1 MNLGRFIVS
10 RAKKVAQKESNKES
24 SYTGREKVKQ
34 DLNKLFNSIA
44 HLFEP
49 FKKAVLSMFPK
60 VKPLI
65 LLLDKIA
72 LLVAKVV
79 TLIVYIA
86 FFALN
91 FIKGKL
97 FKFLV
102 IVFIALFLFS
112 VVLSRVINTTNYKN
126 YFQDALSD
134 ITGYQASVDGS
145 IKVSIVPRPSI
156 FINNVSFNQVGNT
169 PSQKDGSVSINVF
182 ETNKVKLSFKFLSLL
197 LGKLTVDNVQIE
209 GANFVLQTSFSKD
222 KTDSRSLDN
231 QIEQIFQSFVQ
242 RNSSRY
248 FEEQDTLNA
257 SDGFSYGSNSNQVYN
272 NQSFF
277 NQENNTALLGNQSL
291 EGEATEDF
299 VEGSFFKGLNKF
311 FISRIELNPE
321 KVNSFTYKRVNIA
334 FLNQRENGVFSIQ
347 NLGGH
352 LERGIT
358 GSLESEGYFFTGKE
372 KHSYTFYSSRA
383 SESGKEIDFKLHLAE
398 KLENQI
404 SANGNVDFENS
415 SINLQTNATSGAIS
429 YLLALSKA
437 NDSFFD
443 TSVFKNAN
451 FSANLVASSKT
462 VELKDINL
470 DINQGTNIKG
480 SLSMI
485 DGFSSNAV
493 KLDIDVNSANM
504 ASFIKAY
511 KERAQKNRSMGQAN
525 ISYMFVYLNSLHS
538 SFYKLFDATHTFSN
552 INFKSLNENNPVEVN
567 VNINRD
573 SKGQYYLNNLSANY
587 KQTEIALAGFL
598 YPEISQAKLVS
609 NAQGSFDDFLSLL
622 NVSQSSYETIKA
634 VSKDSKSF
642 STAFDLSVQNSKV
655 YLSNVMLR
663 FDELEFNNMQVN
675 LEERVSIV
683 DVALTVKHNKFTYD
697 YFLNI
702 LNPAKN
708 MSGSNLLSVE
718 KDSFFGISDKLNIEL
733 KLESEEFEFDNILLK
748 NLKVDASLNSSG
760 ITVQRFDIQSQDQGS
775 ALLFFSYNKSV
786 NPALAGNITFNNFA
800 LNLEDINKH
809 MFSEYRVKG
818 KVVLNGRLRSSNM
831 TSAGFLSMLQGDIR
845 FVKLE
850 RFKSNKTNNSKGFF
864 LTLSKSNKKIDGKT
878 EIYINDLYGSLQAFS
893 GRFDFFPVVIDY
905 IQGKTKGRGSFEGSY
920 RVSDSFIDIRGNIS
934 RTAKSSKPMAYYFK
948 GSLAQP
954 EYKFSKSD
962 GSIVIKNPE
971 IKPKEEE
978 KKAERSAEAKEI
990 EKKAISEVRSNIK
1003 TTDTQRQTNVDS
1015 IGGVGAKIDDIKP
1028 SENLRGTD
1036 FSNTKKISNPGSS
1049 KVNPDSLVPEQ
1060 LGRKE
1065 VEQEKTQEQKRI
1077 EELEK
1082 TTGIE
1087 NKQGIKVETEED
1099 PFGQYPVDRNVL
1111 DSSKKEQEV
1120 GSVRSQTT
1128 TNRSRQEET
1137 AKQNKEE
1144 PKPSFRRNTPQEA
1157 KPSIPQDAD
1166 PELWE

>member
-24 SYTGREKVKQ
+24 SHTGREKVKQ

-72 LLVAKVV
+72 LFVAKVV

-145 IKVSIVPRPSI
+145 IKVSIVPSPSI

-182 ETNKVKLSFKFLSLL
+182 ETNKVKLSFKFLSLF
-197 LGKLTVDNVQIE
+197 LGKLTVDSVQIE
-209 GANFVLQTSFSKD
+209 GANFVLKTSFSKD
-222 KTDSRSLDN
+222 KTDSRSLDG
-231 QIEQIFQSFVQ
+231 QIEQIFQKFVQ

-248 FEEQDTLNA
+248 FDKQEQDSFNEGDGLSHNTDIQDYNSQEFFTQQ
-257 SDGFSYGSNSNQVYN
+257 SDSILPNSQKTSNQV
-272 NQSFF
+272 
-277 NQENNTALLGNQSL
+277 AD
-291 EGEATEDF
+291 DF
-299 VEGSFFKGLNKF
+299 AEGSFFMGLNRF
-311 FISRIELNPE
+311 FISRIELDPN
-321 KVNSFTYKRVNIA
+321 KVDSFTYRRVNVVV
-334 FLNQRENGVFSIQ
+334 LNQRENNVFSVQ
-347 NLGGH
+347 NLGGY

-372 KHSYTFYSSRA
+372 KHSYNFYSSRT
-383 SESGKEIDFKLHLAE
+383 SEGGKEIDFSLYLGE
-398 KLENQI
+398 RSENQI
-404 SANGNVDFENS
+404 RAEGTVNFEKSAMDLKTS
-415 SINLQTNATSGAIS
+415 ASSGAIN
-429 YLLALSKA
+429 YLLALSSA

-443 TSVFKNAN
+443 TSAFKSAN
-451 FSANLVASSKT
+451 FSANLVANNKL
-462 VELKDINL
+462 VELKNINL
-470 DINQGTNIKG
+470 DVNHSTNITG
-480 SLSMI
+480 SLSMV

-504 ASFIKAY
+504 ANFVRSY
-511 KERAQKNRSMGQAN
+511 QERAQKNRSMGQAN
-525 ISYMFVYLNSLHS
+525 ISYLFVYLNSLHS
-538 SFYKLFDATHTFSN
+538 SFYKVFDATHTFSN
-552 INFKSLNENNPVEVN
+552 INFKSLNESNPVEIN
-567 VNINRD
+567 VNLNRD

-587 KQTEIALAGFL
+587 KQTEVSLAGFL
-598 YPEISQAKLVS
+598 YPELSQAKLVS
-609 NAQGSFDDFLSLL
+609 NAQGSFDDFLNLL
-622 NVSQSSYETIKA
+622 NVSPSSYKAIKA
-634 VSKDSKSF
+634 ASKDSRSF

-655 YLSNVMLR
+655 YFSNIMLK

-675 LEERVSIV
+675 LEERVSII
-683 DVALTVKHNKFTYD
+683 DVALTVKNNKFDYD

-702 LNPAKN
+702 LRPSEN

-718 KDSFFGISDKLNIEL
+718 KDSFFGISDKLNINL

-760 ITVQRFDIQSQDQGS
+760 ITVQRFDVQSQEQGS
-775 ALLFFSYNKSV
+775 ALLFFSYNKNV

-800 LNLEDINKH
+800 LNLEDINKY
-809 MFSEYRVKG
+809 MFSEYKVKG

-893 GRFDFFPVVIDY
+893 GRFDFFPVVVDY
-905 IQGKTKGRGSFEGSY
+905 IHGKTKGRGSFEGSY
-920 RVSDSFIDIRGNIS
+920 RVEDSFIDIRGNIS

-971 IKPKEEE
+971 IKPKEE
-978 KKAERSAEAKEI
+978 KKVERSAEAKEI
-990 EKKAISEVRSNIK
+990 EKKAIKEVRSNIK
-1003 TTDTQRQTNVDS
+1003 NTDTNRQTNIDT
-1015 IGGVGAKIDDIKP
+1015 IGGVGAKIDNLVP

-1036 FSNTKKISNPGSS
+1036 FSNTEKISNPGSS
-1049 KVNPDSLVPEQ
+1049 KVNPNSLVPEQ
-1060 LGRKE
+1060 LGRTE
-1065 VEQEKTQEQKRI
+1065 VEQEKTEEQKRI
-1077 EELEK
+1077 QELEK
-1082 TTGIE
+1082 ATGIE
-1087 NKQGIKVETEED
+1087 NKQNIKVETEED

-1111 DSSKKEQEV
+1111 DSSKREQEV
-1120 GSVRSQTT
+1120 GSVRSQTIVNT
-1128 TNRSRQEET
+1128 GRTQSTEGQ
-1137 AKQNKEE
+1137 KEE
-1144 PKPSFRRNTPQEA
+1144 PKSTFRRRNTNTDS
-1157 KPSIPQDAD
+1157 KPLIPQDAD